1 MKSCFVIQ
9 GYGRKTDY
17 RDGRVLDLDA
27 SYAIIKD
34 AVEAAGLEC
43 IRADEI
49 QHSGTIDLPMYQW
62 LLNADLVVADLSTNN
77 SNAVFELGVRYA
89 LRPHATIIVAEEQF
103 QNPFDFSHI
112 AIRRYKHLGEDIGA
126 KEARRF
132 RDELKAAIQA
142 IAAERRIDSP
152 IYTFLPTLRPP
163 VDQKALDEEAL
174 APFAPVPTAMPAATE
189 QLPPLS
195 TLLTR
200 DGSAD
205 TEAVDLNTKQLL
217 EQAQKRINDSDF
229 ASARV
234 LLDEARKRRPTDS
247 FVIQRLALAIYKSK
261 QPDPMTALNDALE
274 VLRVLKPETCNN
286 PETLG
291 LYGAI
296 HKRLWEINPKP
307 QLLDIGIT
315 AYARGFALKQDHYT
329 GINFAFLL
337 DLRARASQGRNARRR
352 HHRPHVG
359 PAHAQG
365 RGAARAR
372 PPGAAARGT
381 RQRAFLGAGVAV
393 GGRAGHRRHG
403 SDGRLRGR
411 AALDAGRRLDA
422 GHLAM
427 AGQEAARAAR
437 GVCGAVAAG
446 LSGPAQRP
454 PVTSITAPVV

>member
-27 SYAIIKD
+27 SYAIIRD
-34 AVEAAGLEC
+34 AVEAAGLDC

-49 QHSGTIDLPMYQW
+49 QHAGTIDLPMYEW
-62 LLNADLVVADLSTNN
+62 LLTADLVVADLSTYNV
-77 SNAVFELGVRYA
+77 NAVFELGVRYA

-112 AIRRYKHLGEDIGA
+112 AIRRYKHLGDDIGA

-142 IAAERRIDSP
+142 IAAERRVDSP

-174 APFAPVPTAMPAATE
+174 APFAPVATPTPPSAEP
-189 QLPPLS
+189 LPPMS

-200 DGSAD
+200 DGGAD
-205 TEAVDLNTKQLL
+205 AEAVDLNTKQLL

-234 LLDEARKRRPTDS
+234 LLEEARKRRPTDS
-247 FVIQRLALAIYKSK
+247 FVIQRLALSIYKSK
-261 QPDPMTALNDALE
+261 QPDAATALKDALE
-274 VLRVLKPETCNN
+274 VLRVLKPESCNN

-296 HKRLWEINPKP
+296 HKRLWEINPGP
-307 QLLDIGIT
+307 RLLDIGIT
-315 AYARGFALKQDHYT
+315 AYARAFALKQDHYT

-337 DLRARASQGRNARRR
+337 DLRAREHLKAGQRDDAITDHTLALRMRKD
-352 HHRPHVG
+352 V
-359 PAHAQG
+359 AQI
-365 RGAARAR
+365 ARAHLER
-372 PPGAAARGT
+372 LPDE
-381 RQRAFLGAGVAV
+381 V
-393 GGRAGHRRHG
+393 GNEHFWVLV
-403 SDGRLRGR
+403 SLWE
-411 AALDAGRRLDA
+411 AALGTGDAVALA
-422 GHLAM
+422 GY
-427 AGQEAARAAR
+427 EAALRSMKVADWMQETWQWQSKKLRALLEEY
-437 GVCGAVAAG
+437 AA
-446 LSGPAQRP
+446 LSQSA
-454 PVTSITAPVV
+454 

>member
-189 QLPPLS
+189 QVPPLS

-337 DLRARASQGRNARRR
+337 DLRAREHLKAGMRDDAITDHTLALRMRKD
-352 HHRPHVG
+352 V
-359 PAHAQG
+359 AQL
-365 RGAARAR
+365 ARAHL
-372 PPGAAARGT
+372 
-381 RQRAFLGAGVAV
+381 QRLPEEIGNEHFWVLASLWE
-393 GGRAGHRRHG
+393 
-403 SDGRLRGR
+403 
-411 AALDAGRRLDA
+411 AALGTGDTV
-422 GHLAM
+422 AM
-427 AGQEAARAAR
+427 AGYEAALRSMK
-437 GVCGAVAAG
+437 VAAWMQDTWQWQG
-446 LSGPAQRP
+446 KKLRALLEEYAALSQQA
-454 PVTSITAPVV
+454 

>member
-27 SYAIIKD
+27 SYAIIRD
-34 AVEAAGLEC
+34 AVEAAGLDC

-49 QHSGTIDLPMYQW
+49 QHAGSIDLPMYEW
-62 LLNADLVVADLSTNN
+62 LLNADLVVADLSTYNV
-77 SNAVFELGVRYA
+77 NAVFELGVRYA

-112 AIRRYKHLGEDIGA
+112 AIRRYKHLGDDIGA

-142 IAAERRIDSP
+142 IAAERRVDSP

-174 APFAPVPTAMPAATE
+174 APFAPVATPTPPSAEP
-189 QLPPLS
+189 LPPMS

-200 DGSAD
+200 DGGAD
-205 TEAVDLNTKQLL
+205 AEAVDLNTKQLL

-234 LLDEARKRRPTDS
+234 LLEEARKRRPTDS
-247 FVIQRLALAIYKSK
+247 FVIQRLALSIYKSK
-261 QPDPMTALNDALE
+261 QPDAATALKDALE
-274 VLRVLKPETCNN
+274 VLRVLKPESCNN

-296 HKRLWEINPKP
+296 HKRLWEINPGP
-307 QLLDIGIT
+307 RLLDIGIT
-315 AYARGFALKQDHYT
+315 AYARAFALKQDHHT

-337 DLRARASQGRNARRR
+337 DLRAREHLKAGQRDDAITDHTLALRMRKD
-352 HHRPHVG
+352 V
-359 PAHAQG
+359 AQI
-365 RGAARAR
+365 ARAHLER
-372 PPGAAARGT
+372 LPDE
-381 RQRAFLGAGVAV
+381 V
-393 GGRAGHRRHG
+393 GNEHFWVLV
-403 SDGRLRGR
+403 SLWE
-411 AALDAGRRLDA
+411 AALGTGDAVALA
-422 GHLAM
+422 GY
-427 AGQEAARAAR
+427 EAALRSMEVADWMQETWQWQSKKLRALLEEY
-437 GVCGAVAAG
+437 AA
-446 LSGPAQRP
+446 LSQSA
-454 PVTSITAPVV
+454 

>member
-1 MKSCFVIQ
+1 
-9 GYGRKTDY
+9 
-17 RDGRVLDLDA
+17 VLDLDA

-189 QLPPLS
+189 QVPPLS

-337 DLRARASQGRNARRR
+337 DLRAREHLKAGMRDDAITDHTLALRMRKD
-352 HHRPHVG
+352 V
-359 PAHAQG
+359 AQL
-365 RGAARAR
+365 ARAH
-372 PPGAAARGT
+372 
-381 RQRAFLGAGVAV
+381 LE
-393 GGRAGHRRHG
+393 
-403 SDGRLRGR
+403 RLPEEIGNEHFWVLASLWE
-411 AALDAGRRLDA
+411 AALGTGDTV
-422 GHLAM
+422 AM
-427 AGQEAARAAR
+427 AGYEAALRSMKVADWMQDTWQWQGKKLRALLEEY
-437 GVCGAVAAG
+437 AA
-446 LSGPAQRP
+446 LSQQA
-454 PVTSITAPVV
+454 

>member
-163 VDQKALDEEAL
+163 VDQKASDEEVL
-174 APFAPVPTAMPAATE
+174 APFAPVPTPAATE

-195 TLLTR
+195 TMLTR
-200 DGSAD
+200 DGGGD

-234 LLDEARKRRPTDS
+234 LLEEARKRRPTDS

-261 QPDPMTALNDALE
+261 QPDPMTALNDSLE

-286 PETLG
+286 PETPG

-296 HKRLWEINPKP
+296 HKRLWEINPSP
-307 QLLDIGIT
+307 ELLDIGIT
-315 AYARGFALKQDHYT
+315 AYARGFALKQDHYS
-329 GINFAFLL
+329 GISFAFLL
-337 DLRARASQGRNARRR
+337 DLRAREHLKAGQRDDAITDHTLAIRMRKD
-352 HHRPHVG
+352 V
-359 PAHAQG
+359 AQI
-365 RGAARAR
+365 ARAH
-372 PPGAAARGT
+372 
-381 RQRAFLGAGVAV
+381 LE
-393 GGRAGHRRHG
+393 
-403 SDGRLRGR
+403 RLPEEKGNEHFWVLVSLWE
-411 AALDAGRRLDA
+411 AALGTGDAV
-422 GHLAM
+422 AM
-427 AGQEAARAAR
+427 AGYEAALRAMK
-437 GVCGAVAAG
+437 VADWMQDTWQWQGKKLRALLEEYAA
-446 LSGPAQRP
+446 LSQP
-454 PVTSITAPVV
+454 S

>member
-126 KEARRF
+126 KEARRL

-189 QLPPLS
+189 QVPPLS

-337 DLRARASQGRNARRR
+337 DLRAREHLKAGMRDDAITDHTLALRMRKD
-352 HHRPHVG
+352 V
-359 PAHAQG
+359 AQL
-365 RGAARAR
+365 ARAHL
-372 PPGAAARGT
+372 
-381 RQRAFLGAGVAV
+381 QRLPEEIGNEHFWVLASLWE
-393 GGRAGHRRHG
+393 
-403 SDGRLRGR
+403 
-411 AALDAGRRLDA
+411 AALGTGDTV
-422 GHLAM
+422 AM
-427 AGQEAARAAR
+427 AGYEAALRSMKVADWMQDTWQWQGKKLRALLEEY
-437 GVCGAVAAG
+437 AA
-446 LSGPAQRP
+446 LSQQA
-454 PVTSITAPVV
+454 

>member
-34 AVEAAGLEC
+34 AVEAAGLDC

-49 QHSGTIDLPMYQW
+49 QHAGTIDLPMYER
-62 LLNADLVVADLSTNN
+62 LLNADLVVADLSTYNV
-77 SNAVFELGVRYA
+77 NAVFELGVRYA
-89 LRPHATIIVAEEQF
+89 LRPHATIIVAEDQF

-112 AIRRYKHLGEDIGA
+112 VIRRYKHLGDDIGA

-132 RDELKAAIQA
+132 RDELKAAIQT
-142 IAAERRIDSP
+142 IAAERRTDSP

-163 VDQKALDEEAL
+163 VDQKASDDEVL
-174 APFAPVPTAMPAATE
+174 APFAPVPTPAAAE
-189 QLPPLS
+189 ALPPLS

-200 DGSAD
+200 DGDAD

-229 ASARV
+229 ASART
-234 LLDEARKRRPTDS
+234 LLEEARKRRPTDS
-247 FVIQRLALAIYKSK
+247 FVLQRLALATYKSK
-261 QPDPMTALNDALE
+261 LPDPVTALNDALD

-296 HKRLWEINPKP
+296 HKRLWEINPAP
-307 QLLDIGIT
+307 ELLDIGIM

-337 DLRARASQGRNARRR
+337 DLRAREHLKAGQRDDAITDHTLANRMRKD
-352 HHRPHVG
+352 V
-359 PAHAQG
+359 AQI
-365 RGAARAR
+365 ARAH
-372 PPGAAARGT
+372 
-381 RQRAFLGAGVAV
+381 LE
-393 GGRAGHRRHG
+393 
-403 SDGRLRGR
+403 RLPEEKGNEHFWVLASLWE
-411 AALDAGRRLDA
+411 AALGMGDAVALA
-422 GHLAM
+422 GY
-427 AGQEAARAAR
+427 EAALRSMTVADWMHDTWQWQGKKLRALLEEY
-437 GVCGAVAAG
+437 AA
-446 LSGPAQRP
+446 LS
-454 PVTSITAPVV
+454 